1 MIDDWDINV
10 SVRQELVKKFVDLRR
25 INFNTIGGVVYLK
38 GSVVFLKTK
47 DSSEKLVVSIEERIE
62 AEKRR
67 LSDLEKKIKR
77 IKGVKGVV
85 FNLED
90 WVRFGSEWKRKMG
103 G

>member
-10 SVRQELVKKFVDLRR
+10 SVRQELVKRFVDLRR
-25 INFNTIGGVVYLK
+25 VNFNTIGGIVYVK
-38 GSVVFLKTK
+38 GVVVFTKTK
-47 DSSEKLVVSIEERIE
+47 DSSEKIVASIEERIE
-62 AEKRR
+62 AERKR
-67 LSDLEKKIKR
+67 LIDLEKRIKK

-90 WVRFGSEWKRKMG
+90 WVKFGNEWKRKTG

>member
-10 SVRQELVKKFVDLRR
+10 SVRQELVKRFVDLRR
-25 INFNTIGGVVYLK
+25 VQFATIGGVVHLK
-38 GSVVFLKTK
+38 GSIVFTK
-47 DSSEKLVVSIEERIE
+47 IKDGEEKIVATIEERIE

-67 LSDLEKKIKR
+67 LSELEKRIKK
-77 IKGVKGVV
+77 IKGVKGVI

-90 WVRFGSEWKRKMG
+90 WVKFGNEWKRKTG